1 MGNTNVICGE
11 TACFQAEITLE
22 QDVDLPVIWDRVDG
36 SSRKQI
42 DIKSD
47 KYKGSDSRQLLIH
60 RVCKDDDA
68 GYQAVIS
75 RNQDVKIFSNEVYLR
90 SMGGIQYVYVLSLPL
105 IYIILGHFVF
115 VGFFFGGGFFVFCGV
130 FY

>member
-1 MGNTNVICGE
+1 M
-11 TACFQAEITLE
+11 
-22 QDVDLPVIWDRVDG
+22 WDRVDG
-36 SSRKQI
+36 SSRKEL

-60 RVCKDDDA
+60 RVCKDDEA

-90 SMGGIQYVYVLSLPL
+90 ALGGITLL
-105 IYIILGHFVF
+105 HFL
-115 VGFFFGGGFFVFCGV
+115 
-130 FY
+130 